1 MFVLETSPGTEQQ
14 IGLIRPRDLKEG
26 DRAGVIVFTRT
37 VQLVQPLTE
46 NREDLAKALQLAG
59 IRISIGVQR
68 TVKTFPRPSNEPVS
82 ESQDG
87 TVDLYGALRQACREF
102 GDAGPEGPKHV
113 IIVLAASEDP
123 RLVGNLD
130 SLKSLLA
137 VSKARLFAIAITRG
151 SERAYSFPVMTAQF
165 LNQLAKDSGG
175 GCSAA
180 HGTSNLSSRPRASH
194 SASPTA
200 PSVVNVITPIPTV
213 HYSGS
218 ACFVFR

>member
-1 MFVLETSPGTEQQ
+1 MRKTLVRSLACLPLFLAHIWAQGLDVMFVLETSPGTEQQ

-82 ESQDG
+82 GSQDG

-123 RLVGNLD
+123 RLGGNLD

-151 SERAYSFPVMTAQF
+151 SERDYSFPVMTAQF

-175 GCSAA
+175 RMFRGPWDLKSILAA
-180 HGTSNLSSRPRASH
+180 ARKP
-194 SASPTA
+194 
-200 PSVVNVITPIPTV
+200 
-213 HYSGS
+213 
-218 ACFVFR
+218 